1 MGFDGLKCN
10 VPDFGASFCG
20 DAEAAPSAVAPT
32 HSEGASRASGSQ
44 DPDLV
49 RPLDEIPERA
59 AGPVGGHGAGG
70 RKQRSD
76 AAMPRRGPDDDR
88 SHSMPEGC
96 KLTRH
101 SPDNDQPYW
110 MGKLPKGMTDAEGR
124 ASRRLRWGFHTQRSE
139 AETLALIEDWLQRNW
154 KPPT

>member
-70 RKQRSD
+70 RKQRS
-76 AAMPRRGPDDDR
+76 
-88 SHSMPEGC
+88 
-96 KLTRH
+96 
-101 SPDNDQPYW
+101 
-110 MGKLPKGMTDAEGR
+110 AEGR
-124 ASRRLRWGFHTQRSE
+124 ASRKLRWGFHTQRSE